1 MTVTFL
7 GDAAVSATMTD
18 ADPLAANARV
28 HRVAAAVRAARVPGV
43 RDVVPGMR
51 ELVVHVDPRQC
62 DVPELE
68 RVLQESAAREPGG
81 DVASA
86 QVIEVP
92 VRYGGD
98 DGPDLTSVAAACG
111 LHADDVCARHA
122 AAEYVVCF
130 VGFLPGFPYM
140 GPLEPALHLPRRRSP
155 RPSVPAGSV
164 AIAGGYTGIY
174 PWSSPGGWHLI
185 GRTGF
190 KLFDLEA
197 EAPAAL
203 LPGTRVRFVAR

>member
-190 KLFDLEA
+190 KLFDLGN

-203 LPGTRVRFVAR
+203 LPGTRVRFVVR